1 MRKLLIAFIAA
12 LGAGSA
18 AFAQSEPK
26 VLSRSDADAYAVAF
40 AALRQGQFDA
50 LDEVRRHVSD
60 PCLIGRL
67 TYIKLMQPDYH
78 AEFGELKAWLGKY
91 RDQPDADKVYTLA
104 KKRNPGSVLKPIA
117 ASGDGRTGAS
127 MAPIAGGGLSTPK
140 FSLDPKMQAAREA
153 FYNDG
158 DVTTAF
164 MLATKSG
171 ERWVGGMAAY
181 RLGYY
186 PVAVERFAA
195 LSRDSAQNEWVRS
208 GAAFWAARSSVA
220 AGEPGKAIEYLRLAA
235 RAPYTFYGLIAE
247 RQLGLEPAVKAEG
260 YDIGGE
266 EVAETIP
273 IPYETAP
280 SLSDSAVAKFAK
292 SDKRAKRAAA
302 YMQIGQRA
310 EASEELRIALFSAK
324 SDAARKK
331 WRAFADAVGSP
342 LGGSGAV
349 ASRRS
354 RRFDLSDFST
364 PDLNPVGGYTLER
377 ALVYAIIRQES
388 HFNPA
393 AASSAGAY
401 GLMQMTTATAA
412 YNAGVSAAS
421 IDSSLLLDPGT
432 NMRLGQDYV
441 ARLLAQTQGDIL
453 RTVAAYNAGPKGIN
467 KLVAAM
473 PDADSLLLIE
483 SLAGAETRDFVQR
496 VMSNYW
502 IYRQLFSQPSPTL
515 DATAAGSKMVLAA
528 WDQAAAA
535 FDAPSTPP
543 TIEAA
548 PITQSPSPPTPS
560 IP

>member
-1 MRKLLIAFIAA
+1 MLRLLIAIVAA
-12 LGAGSA
+12 LA
-18 AFAQSEPK
+18 AATAVQAQSPPK
-26 VLSRSDADAYAVAF
+26 VLSRGDALAYAVAF
-40 AALRQGQFDA
+40 SAVRQGQFDA
-50 LDEVRRHVSD
+50 LDDIKGHVSD

-67 TYIKLMQPDYH
+67 TYIKLMHPDYH
-78 AEFGELKAWLGKY
+78 AEFDELKAWLGKY
-91 RDQPDADKVYTLA
+91 KDQPDADKVYALA
-104 KKRNPGSVLKPIA
+104 KKRRPGSALEPIDA
-117 ASGDGRTGAS
+117 
-127 MAPIAGGGLSTPK
+127 AGGAPTGMALVPTEGGLTKPK
-140 FSLDPKMQAAREA
+140 SSVDPKMQAAREA

-164 MLATKSG
+164 TLATKSG

-181 RLGYY
+181 RLGRY
-186 PVAVERFAA
+186 PTAVERFAA
-195 LSRDSAQNEWVRS
+195 LSRDATQNEWVRS
-208 GAAFWAARSSVA
+208 GAAFWAARSSIA
-220 AGEPGKAIEYLRLAA
+220 AGEPGKAVDYLRLAA
-235 RAPYTFYGLIAE
+235 KTPYTFYGLIAE

-266 EVAETIP
+266 AIAETVAIP
-273 IPYETAP
+273 NEAVSP
-280 SLSDSAVAKFAK
+280 LSDKALAKVVK

-302 YMQIGQRA
+302 YMQIGQRG
-310 EASEELRIALFSAK
+310 EANEELRLALFSAG

-342 LGGSGAV
+342 LAGPA
-349 ASRRS
+349 AAQHHRS
-354 RRFDLSDFST
+354 FDLSDYST
-364 PDLNPVGGYTLER
+364 PELAPVGGYTLER

-401 GLMQMTTATAA
+401 GLMQMTPATAA

-467 KLVAAM
+467 KLAAAM

-515 DATAAGSKMVLAA
+515 DATAAGSKMILAA
-528 WDQAAAA
+528 WDQTAAALDTPTTPPA
-535 FDAPSTPP
+535 SDPPLAPSPQSTPP
-543 TIEAA
+543 A
-548 PITQSPSPPTPS
+548 PL
-560 IP
+560 